1 MGAIVKVLL
10 DTHCL
15 IKLTAGEKL
24 AKKTLKLIDE
34 SEELL
39 VSAITAWETAML
51 VKRGFI
57 SLDRSVLNWYKS
69 ALLAREIR
77 QVDLTANILIQ
88 STFLEWEHRDP
99 ADRIIVVSALEEE
112 SEIATEDA
120 LMLKFL
126 KLK

>member
-1 MGAIVKVLL
+1 MKVLL

-99 ADRIIVVSALEEE
+99 ADRIIVASALEEE

>member
-1 MGAIVKVLL
+1 M
-10 DTHCL
+10 
-15 IKLTAGEKL
+15 
-24 AKKTLKLIDE
+24 
-34 SEELL
+34 
-39 VSAITAWETAML
+39 SAITAWETAML

-99 ADRIIVVSALEEE
+99 ADRIIVASALEEE

>member
-99 ADRIIVVSALEEE
+99 ADRIIVASALEEE